1 MSARRDVA
9 EDLIEAVR
17 KEAVGE
23 VAKGVVKGVKVALI
37 AALAAICALVWSL
50 WTANPVATVAL
61 AVVSLAFGTAVGA
74 AAGWRRAVSAKDAE
88 TTELKKRPT
97 QEDVDELRAM
107 LDEKDAEK
115 RRVKAILS
123 SLDGEKKGLV
133 GIALSNGAIDEHT
146 EAGNRAFLS
155 ESGILSRVDPSPI
168 KPFASYTLSSLAAS
182 ILAED
187 AELMASVVD
196 RGAELSRRI
205 QERSEG
211 SKRNSML
218 RELRKGFRA
227 LDPCQRSVVMSAYFA
242 EAEGYVPKN
251 DDERRV
257 AANASNDLVLRD
269 MVRYDKSSGRLF
281 LADDARAMIE
291 DGDGALIG
299 RAVRDGMESEVV
311 TMRERAAQAEARL
324 AEHEDEDAKKR
335 KKAESEVI
343 GCVRSMGFYARK
355 VIYRI
360 MTEGPQTIDDDWL
373 SDIEGAYFFDRIT
386 FKTRLKNHKS
396 KVDMKPG
403 IKAFLM
409 ENPELFDEVREEVAR
424 ELEKRQRAESRVLET
439 GKPMSTG
446 GGPAGGAVPAGMM
459 TVASGLAESLN
470 RAMKQM
476 DGASEAHDAEIAPL
490 DGDEGK
496 PTAAS
501 DGESTDGEFSTI
513 TPAQARILR
522 NLFESEGTHI
532 STADGNVRSLLE
544 KGIIHVVGRDTRTPL
559 TGDQFEI
566 SDEWTKR
573 INTHYDEFKR
583 HCSLKS

>member
-1 MSARRDVA
+1 MRVEKTVWNSMKAIGGFVVGAVTVFGWLSVTPEMVGQVTYDVMRGPAPLAVMFVSGSLFGWGATKLWSDRRM
-9 EDLIEAVR
+9 
-17 KEAVGE
+17 KEASE
-23 VAKGVVKGVKVALI
+23 AHDAAVAKRISSGLDGMSGFEHVDDLDALI
-37 AALAAICALVWSL
+37 KKARGLSTLQRQLASRDAKIASL
-50 WTANPVATVAL
+50 EAEL
-61 AVVSLAFGTAVGA
+61 AG
-74 AAGWRRAVSAKDAE
+74 
-88 TTELKKRPT
+88 RPT

-107 LDEKDAEK
+107 LDKKDAEK

-123 SLDGEKKGLV
+123 SLDDEKKGLV

-146 EAGNRAFLS
+146 EPGNRAFLF

-187 AELMASVVD
+187 AELTASVVD
-196 RGAELSRRI
+196 RCAELSRRI

-257 AANASNDLVLRD
+257 AANASDDLVLRD

-291 DGDGALIG
+291 DGDGAQIG

-311 TMRERAAQAEARL
+311 TMRERAAKAEARL

-343 GCVRSMGFYARK
+343 VCVRSMGFYARK
-355 VIYRI
+355 LIYRI

-373 SDIEGAYFFDRIT
+373 GAMEGAYFFDRIT

-409 ENPELFDEVREEVAR
+409 ENPELFDEVREEVAH
-424 ELEKRQRAESRVLET
+424 ELEERQRAESRVLAT

-446 GGPAGGAVPAGMM
+446 GRPVGDVIPAGMM
-459 TVASGLAESLN
+459 TAASGLAESLN

-476 DGASEAHDAEIAPL
+476 EGAS
-490 DGDEGK
+490 
-496 PTAAS
+496 
-501 DGESTDGEFSTI
+501 GE
-513 TPAQARILR
+513 
-522 NLFESEGTHI
+522 ESE
-532 STADGNVRSLLE
+532 
-544 KGIIHVVGRDTRTPL
+544 
-559 TGDQFEI
+559 
-566 SDEWTKR
+566 
-573 INTHYDEFKR
+573 
-583 HCSLKS
+583 